1 MNDLWTALQ
10 KDSSPILLYGM
21 GNGADKILSVCK
33 RKGIEISGVF
43 ASDGFA
49 RGNLYRGMPVLSFR
63 EAKERFGDFRVLLSF
78 ASSRP
83 EVLETISLVAGERTL
98 YVPDVPVAGE
108 NLFDKDFLD
117 AHMQDF
123 KRARE
128 ILEDDLSK
136 DVFDTVISCKL
147 YGELHFFDR
156 NLSTEE
162 EDFNTI
168 LHPGDYRI
176 CGDFGAYS
184 GDTAKDLARRCPLL
198 QQILSVEP
206 DAKTFLRL
214 QKTPP
219 GFRSFRSTPL
229 SGTRRKRSS
238 LLPAATGAPA
248 LTPPEK
254 SRRKCRASAATG
266 CLKSCTPT
274 ISNLMWRAP
283 NSVPFRDSPGRFSGT
298 SPTC

>member
-123 KRARE
+123 KE
-128 ILEDDLSK
+128 
-136 DVFDTVISCKL
+136 
-147 YGELHFFDR
+147 
-156 NLSTEE
+156 
-162 EDFNTI
+162 
-168 LHPGDYRI
+168 PGK
-176 CGDFGAYS
+176 FL
-184 GDTAKDLARRCPLL
+184 KM
-198 QQILSVEP
+198 
-206 DAKTFLRL
+206 TFQRMY
-214 QKTPP
+214 
-219 GFRSFRSTPL
+219 
-229 SGTRRKRSS
+229 
-238 LLPAATGAPA
+238 
-248 LTPPEK
+248 LTP
-254 SRRKCRASAATG
+254 
-266 CLKSCTPT
+266 
-274 ISNLMWRAP
+274 
-283 NSVPFRDSPGRFSGT
+283 
-298 SPTC
+298 

>member
-214 QKTPP
+214 QKNTAGLPVLPIHAALWDKEETLLFTSGGNRGSGVDAP
-219 GFRSFRSTPL
+219 G
-229 SGTRRKRSS
+229 K
-238 LLPAATGAPA
+238 
-248 LTPPEK
+248 
-254 SRRKCRASAATG
+254 
-266 CLKSCTPT
+266 
-274 ISNLMWRAP
+274 
-283 NSVPFRDSPGRFSGT
+283 
-298 SPTC
+298 